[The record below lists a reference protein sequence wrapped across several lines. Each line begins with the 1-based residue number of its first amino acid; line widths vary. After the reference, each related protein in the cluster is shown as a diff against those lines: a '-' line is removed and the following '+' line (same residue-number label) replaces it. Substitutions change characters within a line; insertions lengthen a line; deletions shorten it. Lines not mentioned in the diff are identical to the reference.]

1 MSDVDPQVAA
11 LTGFA
16 AALKGKP
23 DQVMSTHALAEIILQ
38 VAEAMAEE
46 KKRQAE
52 LLYMPTAHS
61 VN

>member
-1 MSDVDPQVAA
+1 MFEEDPQIAA
-11 LTGFA
+11 LAGFA

-23 DQVMSTHALAEIILQ
+23 DQAMSTHAMAEIMMQ
-38 VAEAMAEE
+38 VAAAMAEE

-52 LLYMPTAHS
+52 LLYMPAAHS